1 MKFTQFFNL
10 GRKSVYH
17 PGVRLQNIIWYT
29 GLLKMMKTWNDEMM
43 KTIHARQEKKLFDET
58 FSERGFGKNYS
69 RNYGVTWILS
79 VIHNFSSIMVTFLG
93 ITWLLTSNGQLFT
106 FFSTI
111 KTMIGCTNVKVS
123 NTKSFFQMYGIAN
136 NTLD

>member
-43 KTIHARQEKKLFDET
+43 KTIHARQEKNLFDET
-58 FSERGFGKNYS
+58 FS
-69 RNYGVTWILS
+69 
-79 VIHNFSSIMVTFLG
+79 
-93 ITWLLTSNGQLFT
+93 
-106 FFSTI
+106 
-111 KTMIGCTNVKVS
+111 
-123 NTKSFFQMYGIAN
+123 
-136 NTLD
+136 